1 MNEASGG
8 SGSQKTKVLT
18 GGIALVVVVILGW
31 FFIGRDGGAKPEA
44 PAPVK
49 AQTKAAEPA
58 PAPEPAA
65 AIAAVEPAVEKAAA
79 EAETAVAEVAAP
91 VAEAVAEAATAAE
104 QATEAASAATGAAA
118 DAVAHAAEEATAQ
131 AETAVA
137 EVATQAEAVAAAVAD
152 LAPTKFDLFR
162 AEQDGTMVVAG
173 QAAPNALVELLV
185 DGQKVGEARASSS
198 GEYTALLDAGAAIVD
213 RMLTLRVTG
222 EDGVAREGSE
232 SIVVA
237 ASDIQAPV
245 VVADAEGARVLEG
258 ASDQLVIDT
267 LAEGSLTDGGVI
279 SGRGAPVGSL
289 VRAYL
294 DNAEVGLAAAAPDGS
309 WRIELPKFGPGAH
322 VLRVDALD
330 AAGKVIARAE
340 TEVTGAT
347 EELAQP
353 SPARQPAPEGQ
364 AGASGAA
371 SGAITAVA
379 VPADQQ
385 DQPPPAGV
393 RRVTIKRGNT
403 LWAIARETYGDGF
416 LYVRVFEANRDQ
428 IRNPDLIYP
437 GQVFD
442 LPE

>member
-1 MNEASGG
+1 MNEASGDT
-8 SGSQKTKVLT
+8 GSQKTKVLT
-18 GGIALVVVVILGW
+18 GGVALVAVIILGW
-31 FFIGRDGGAKPEA
+31 FFIDRDGGGEPEA
-44 PAPVK
+44 PAPVA
-49 AQTKAAEPA
+49 AQTKAEETA

-65 AIAAVEPAVEKAAA
+65 AIAAVEPAVEAAAA
-79 EAETAVAEVAAP
+79 EAGQAIGEAATPVAEAAAEVAAAVGQVTETAVEP
-91 VAEAVAEAATAAE
+91 AEAAAQEVVAGVSEQAEAVAEI
-104 QATEAASAATGAAA
+104 
-118 DAVAHAAEEATAQ
+118 
-131 AETAVA
+131 
-137 EVATQAEAVAAAVAD
+137 VAD

-162 AEQDGTMVVAG
+162 AEQDGSMVVAG
-173 QAAPNALVELLV
+173 QATPNALVELLV

-258 ASDQLVIDT
+258 ASEQLVIDT
-267 LAEGSLTDGGVI
+267 LAEGALTDGGVI
-279 SGRGAPVGSL
+279 SGRGAPEGAL

-309 WRIELPKFGPGAH
+309 WRIELPKIGAGAH

-340 TEVTGAT
+340 TQVTGAA
-347 EELAQP
+347 EELAQTA
-353 SPARQPAPEGQ
+353 PARQPAPEGQ
-364 AGASGAA
+364 AGVSGAA

-393 RRVTIKRGNT
+393 RRITIERGNT

-416 LYVRVFEANRDQ
+416 LYVRVFEANRSQ
-428 IRNPDLIYP
+428 IRDPDLIYP

>member
-18 GGIALVVVVILGW
+18 GGVALVAVIILGW
-31 FFIGRDGGAKPEA
+31 FFIGRDGGGEPEA
-44 PAPVK
+44 PAPVA
-49 AQTKAAEPA
+49 AQTKADETA

-65 AIAAVEPAVEKAAA
+65 AIAAVEPAVEAAA
-79 EAETAVAEVAAP
+79 TEAEQAVAEVVAP
-91 VAEAVAEAATAAE
+91 VAEAAAAAE
-104 QATEAASAATGAAA
+104 QAVEAVSGATEAA
-118 DAVAHAAEEATAQ
+118 VQ
-131 AETAVA
+131 
-137 EVATQAEAVAAAVAD
+137 EVASAAEAVETKAEAAAKAVTD
-152 LAPTKFDLFR
+152 LAPAKFDLFR
-162 AEQDGTMVVAG
+162 AEQDGSMVVAG
-173 QAAPNALVELLV
+173 QATPNALVELLV

-237 ASDIQAPV
+237 AADIQAPV
-245 VVADAEGARVLEG
+245 VVADAGGARVLEG
-258 ASDQLVIDT
+258 ASEQLVIDT
-267 LAEGSLTDGGVI
+267 LAEGALANGGVI
-279 SGRGAPVGSL
+279 SGRGAPEGAL

-294 DNAEVGLAAAAPDGS
+294 DNAEVGLAAATPDGS
-309 WRIELPKFGPGAH
+309 WRIELPKIGAGAH

-340 TEVTGAT
+340 TQVTGAA
-347 EELAQP
+347 EELAQT
-353 SPARQPAPEGQ
+353 APAPQPVPDGQ
-364 AGASGAA
+364 AAVSGAA

-393 RRVTIKRGNT
+393 RRITIERGNT

-416 LYVRVFEANRDQ
+416 LYVRVFEANRSQ
-428 IRNPDLIYP
+428 IRDPDLIYP